1 MTNDPFTNEELD
13 KLYNLVQDEYDEVMC
28 GDWEAVKKDIADLH
42 VLMSKLIYAND
53 LIDGL
58 NFLSIKLSLLTLF
71 FTVPSFDMI
80 VKLVLIFEFS
90 PTSVLRT

>member
-42 VLMSKLIYAND
+42 VLMSKLIYAQ
-53 LIDGL
+53 
-58 NFLSIKLSLLTLF
+58 IKLDNS
-71 FTVPSFDMI
+71 
-80 VKLVLIFEFS
+80 
-90 PTSVLRT
+90 

>member
-42 VLMSKLIYAND
+42 VLMSKLIYAQR
-53 LIDGL
+53 
-58 NFLSIKLSLLTLF
+58 KLDDS
-71 FTVPSFDMI
+71 
-80 VKLVLIFEFS
+80 
-90 PTSVLRT
+90 

>member
-42 VLMSKLIYAND
+42 VLMSKLIYAQR
-53 LIDGL
+53 
-58 NFLSIKLSLLTLF
+58 KLDES
-71 FTVPSFDMI
+71 
-80 VKLVLIFEFS
+80 
-90 PTSVLRT
+90 